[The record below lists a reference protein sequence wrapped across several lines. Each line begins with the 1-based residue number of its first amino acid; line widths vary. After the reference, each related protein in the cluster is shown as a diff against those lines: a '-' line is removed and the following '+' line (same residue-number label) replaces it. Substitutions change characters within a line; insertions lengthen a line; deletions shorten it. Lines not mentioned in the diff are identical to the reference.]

1 MGSWLTPGMLLGLR
15 ARKRECF
22 PLVETS
28 NDFSKRL
35 ERSSGSHGVP
45 ADTWDADWTARLQKV
60 LNSRGL
66 DL

>member
-1 MGSWLTPGMLLGLR
+1 MPFLSG
-15 ARKRECF
+15 
-22 PLVETS
+22 V
-28 NDFSKRL
+28 
-35 ERSSGSHGVP
+35 ERSSGSHGVL